1 MEKIADKTVQEVI
14 LKGYQRIEELEEE
27 NRKLREMRD
36 RVVRI
41 LMDGNRDTFA
51 EEVRDAVFGEARVFV
66 YRIPW
71 DRNAR
76 AGRC

>member
-1 MEKIADKTVQEVI
+1 MV
-14 LKGYQRIEELEEE
+14 LSGYRRIEELEWE

-41 LMDGNRDTFA
+41 LMDGNRDTLA
-51 EEVRDAVFGEARVFV
+51 EDVRDAVFGETRVLV
-66 YRIPW
+66 YRMPW